1 MKKGKVWTYL
11 ADITPLLEE
20 EAYRKALEKV
30 PDFRREKA
38 QRLRFREGQAQSVGA
53 WLLLMKAVKNTDSPE
68 MQCLTCPIPGG
79 MCWPPWDRKGKKP
92 DVTLR
97 Q

>member
-38 QRLRFREGQAQSVGA
+38 QRLRFREDQAQSVGA
-53 WLLLMKAVKNTDSPE
+53 
-68 MQCLTCPIPGG
+68 
-79 MCWPPWDRKGKKP
+79 
-92 DVTLR
+92 
-97 Q
+97 